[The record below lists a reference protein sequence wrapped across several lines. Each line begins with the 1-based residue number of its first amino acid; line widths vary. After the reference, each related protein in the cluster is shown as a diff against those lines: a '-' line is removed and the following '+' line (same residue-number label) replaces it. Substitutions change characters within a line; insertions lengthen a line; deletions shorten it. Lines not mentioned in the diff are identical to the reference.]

1 MGFFNAIFGGK
12 SSNENVATLIKEG
25 AFLVDVR
32 SQGEFADGHVKDAV
46 NLPLNEMNDLGLIA
60 NIEERDNLYVHCAGG
75 YRSVIAS
82 SLLKRHGFH
91 NIRNVI
97 GGFEKIKEQ
106 KIPVVKE
113 ASALN

>member
-1 MGFFNAIFGGK
+1 M
-12 SSNENVATLIKEG
+12 
-25 AFLVDVR
+25 
-32 SQGEFADGHVKDAV
+32 KDAV

-91 NIRNVI
+91 NIRNVV
-97 GGFEKIKEQ
+97 GGYAKIKEQ
-106 KIPVVKE
+106 KIPVEKE
-113 ASALN
+113 KSALN